1 MSEKTLSYIL
11 VLIIGAF
18 IGGLL
23 VYHFFPK
30 KLTEYVY
37 KDKIVK
43 EIKTDTLFLTKF
55 IRMKGKV
62 DTIYVSQ
69 AGQEYEDYF
78 TGYEDQKITRAVA
91 DTSLENDKLKLNVK
105 YYIEPNIFDIN
116 YKIKELEKTLLIDKT
131 PKFFI
136 GVGVGVNYNTK
147 LDAGYQLG
155 IYYNLYG
162 IK

>member
-1 MSEKTLSYIL
+1 MNEKTLSYIL

-23 VYHFFPK
+23 VYHYYPK
-30 KLTEYVY
+30 VNYQGKF
-37 KDKIVK
+37 VK
-43 EIKTDTLFLTKF
+43 EVKTDTLFLTKF
-55 IRMKGKV
+55 IRMKGKI
-62 DTIYVSQ
+62 DTIYIPKKDE
-69 AGQEYEDYF
+69 GQEYEDYF

-91 DTSLENDKLKLNVK
+91 DTSLENDKLKLNIK
-105 YYIEPNIFDIN
+105 YYIEPNVFDIN